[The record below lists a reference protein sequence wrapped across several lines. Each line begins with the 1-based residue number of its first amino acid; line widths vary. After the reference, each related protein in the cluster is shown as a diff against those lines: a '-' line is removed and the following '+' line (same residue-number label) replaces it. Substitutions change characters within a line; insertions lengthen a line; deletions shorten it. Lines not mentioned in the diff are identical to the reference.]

1 MFEVST
7 DRVGMELRD
16 ARGEGDSDLVTL
28 EDPVFVRVTPL
39 LEVAMLERESVEKR
53 DSDGGEDFVTEAE
66 PELNKEGVSTG
77 LSDAEPV
84 SESVVFDEPV
94 VVLVTVPEF
103 EGEGVN
109 VKPVGTDDVD
119 GVS

>member
-1 MFEVST
+1 ME
-7 DRVGMELRD
+7 ELRD
-16 ARGEGDSDLVTL
+16 ARGEGDSELVTL
-28 EDPVFVRVTPL
+28 DDPVFVSVTL
-39 LEVAMLERESVEKR
+39 LLKVAMLDRDSVEKR

-66 PELNKEGVSTG
+66 PELNEEGVLTG
-77 LSDAEPV
+77 LRDPEPV

-109 VKPVGTDDVD
+109 VNPVGAEEVD
-119 GVS
+119 GVT